1 MAGREIF
8 SSKGC
13 ILIDIFIFT
22 GKNMKKTGK
31 LFIISAPSGAGKTT
45 LVAHVI
51 ERLGQECSLR
61 RVITYTTKRPRVGEA
76 DGVDYHFLS
85 EEEFKGKLLQNYFV
99 EHSTAY
105 GAYYGF
111 PRSVM
116 HEVEDGA
123 SFIVVLDRT
132 GAVLLKLIQMMPFLF
147 GLGPQHMKVF
157 GYVLQRGLR
166 MINTITYRLALA
178 QKELEAEAQESLFN
192 HVIIN
197 DDFHVALGQLEKIVR
212 DELAIASEVTGD

>member
-1 MAGREIF
+1 
-8 SSKGC
+8 
-13 ILIDIFIFT
+13 
-22 GKNMKKTGK
+22 MKKTGK

-132 GAVLLKLIQMMPFLF
+132 GAAALKAHTNDAILIWIRP
-147 GLGPQHMKVF
+147 PT
-157 GYVLQRGLR
+157 YESLR
-166 MINTITYRLALA
+166 IRLTTRAQDDQDTITYRLALA